1 MGLKTL
7 FLFGQFWHP
16 KMLKLS
22 KSQIDFRS
30 FLKTGNLSLE
40 LPGMVPVV
48 RIEKYYE
55 FTMCLAEA

>member
-1 MGLKTL
+1 
-7 FLFGQFWHP
+7 
-16 KMLKLS
+16 MLKLG

-40 LPGMVPVV
+40 LPGMVLVV
-48 RIEKYYE
+48 RIEKDYE